1 MLKTI
6 FVSVFLFFAS
16 ILLVANAAWSSPLQH
31 GIIVAQTSVTPV
43 PSSES
48 ATPQVSKSSQTTSTK
63 SPKDNKAEAFKD
75 QNKKTSTSS
84 RSQNTETESGGPY
97 DMESIK
103 AFNRALYGS

>member
-16 ILLVANAAWSSPLQH
+16 ILLVANAAWSSPLLH
-31 GIIVAQTSVTPV
+31 NTFIVAQTPV

-48 ATPQVSKSSQTTSTK
+48 ATPQASSGASQTKSTK
-63 SPKDNKAEAFKD
+63 SPKDNKAEVLKD
-75 QNKKTSTSS
+75 QNQKTSTPSK
-84 RSQNTETESGGPY
+84 SQNTETESGGPY

-103 AFNRALYGS
+103 AFNRSLYGS